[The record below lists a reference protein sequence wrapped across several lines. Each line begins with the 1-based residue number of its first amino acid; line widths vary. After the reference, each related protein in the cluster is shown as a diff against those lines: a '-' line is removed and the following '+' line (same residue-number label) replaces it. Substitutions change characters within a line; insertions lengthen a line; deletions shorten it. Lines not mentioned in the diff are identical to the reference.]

1 MQFQC
6 KKIILAYLHRF
17 SLGCNIRTWDRITTA
32 TISTFTSQY
41 LSLPTCIYYR
51 EYYANT
57 CFFFGQR
64 FHFIS
69 VSDVTLCDITTLEH
83 DDAFG

>member
-17 SLGCNIRTWDRITTA
+17 SLGCNIRTWIGLLLLLFLHLLLNIYHYQRAFTT
-32 TISTFTSQY
+32 
-41 LSLPTCIYYR
+41 